1 MRWDRARSPT
11 SFPQGKLTCTPTNR
25 ITSTVLPSK
34 GAGSALPRVQP
45 VGTGPVLPSASANE
59 GQVQQS
65 EALSSQPSVVAGA
78 TDIKIDLGCV
88 RVIDPNMVLSS
99 STELD
104 FTMTPLFTVFT
115 SSNLPLSTEHDSFC
129 LPLTYPQYICSQ
141 QWHFEAPD
149 RSVVSSHPR
158 QVAPGRLVAVFHSP
172 NHHLGH
178 F

>member
-45 VGTGPVLPSASANE
+45 VGTGPVLPSTAANE

-78 TDIKIDLGCV
+78 TDIKTDLGCV

-141 QWHFEAPD
+141 
-149 RSVVSSHPR
+149 
-158 QVAPGRLVAVFHSP
+158 
-172 NHHLGH
+172 
-178 F
+178 